1 MSTRKG
7 YRPLPPK
14 PTESDPIQ
22 FHSCLERSGAER
34 PARPVRSSGLLGRR
48 CPISGL
54 VDSKVPREL
63 LVPAEL
69 GDAKLIAHEPRDDI
83 LDIPLDPPFLRPLKR
98 SATVR
103 REVLRGP
110 SNSGDRIGNATAYGE
125 AGPVGSTGRVME
137 EVPIVTPLA
146 WRKDLVPARSGL
158 NRVPRLRKDLH
169 ACTAEPVEC
178 PLLEAN
184 TVTLRTNPSI
194 DIANHVARRKHP
206 LGVFIGNRNL
216 ERFLDSHDE
225 L

>member
-1 MSTRKG
+1 
-7 YRPLPPK
+7 
-14 PTESDPIQ
+14 
-22 FHSCLERSGAER
+22 
-34 PARPVRSSGLLGRR
+34 
-48 CPISGL
+48 
-54 VDSKVPREL
+54 
-63 LVPAEL
+63 
-69 GDAKLIAHEPRDDI
+69 
-83 LDIPLDPPFLRPLKR
+83 
-98 SATVR
+98 
-103 REVLRGP
+103 
-110 SNSGDRIGNATAYGE
+110 
-125 AGPVGSTGRVME
+125 VME

-225 L
+225 LYSIKSHVSLRSVLPNYLSLFIHQAYRGPACVGNGDA